1 MTPNAKRLIGVVKMG
16 QQHLGWDDDTYRAV
30 LARLTGKTSA
40 RLCSLDELVRV
51 RDYMHDAGF
60 PRPKSHGRRP
70 NTARTKTGILSK
82 IEAILADAGRPWDY
96 AESMARRMFS
106 RQAIEWLTYDE
117 LTCLMQALIIDQKRR
132 QKREAANG

>member
-16 QQHLGWDDDTYRAV
+16 QTHLGWDDDTYRAV

-40 RLCSLDELVRV
+40 RLCSLEELVRV
-51 RDYMHDAGF
+51 RDYMHDSGF
-60 PRPKSHGRRP
+60 PRPTNHGRRP
-70 NTARTKTGILSK
+70 NPARTKTGVLSK